1 MKIFAKFFHAAP
13 QSFNLTRWKTMNTNK
28 HNENYQLDC
37 VYYLLLLT
45 ISHILEPGLPIGL
58 TRATLQ
64 TVIETVDLESLN
76 MFDK

>member
-13 QSFNLTRWKTMNTNK
+13 QSFNLTRWKTMNTNE

-45 ISHILEPGLPIGL
+45 ISRILEPS
-58 TRATLQ
+58 A
-64 TVIETVDLESLN
+64 
-76 MFDK
+76 